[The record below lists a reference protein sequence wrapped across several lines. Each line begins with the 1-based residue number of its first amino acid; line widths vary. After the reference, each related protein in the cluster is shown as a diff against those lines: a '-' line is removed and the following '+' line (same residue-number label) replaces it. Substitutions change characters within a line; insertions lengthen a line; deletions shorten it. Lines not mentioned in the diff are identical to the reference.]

1 MMAFL
6 HYLIESDIVSLRML
20 TLLHVSSLTFGDS
33 YYGVDV
39 AIRCA
44 LVFFPVA
51 VSKIMPIINSLGKET
66 VYSAYRL

>member
-1 MMAFL
+1 
-6 HYLIESDIVSLRML
+6 ML

-44 LVFFPVA
+44 LAFFPVA
-51 VSKIMPIINSLGKET
+51 VSKIMPIINSLGKEI